1 MKNLIAAVL
10 AIVIALLLGPVLC
23 YVCGWIGGWVLPRMF
38 GGSLGIAVANGLN
51 TLFGTTRF
59 VPEGLPTIC
68 GTLGV
73 LSSFFTV
80 SASRKRD

>member
-1 MKNLIAAVL
+1 MRNLIAAVL
-10 AIVIALLLGPVLC
+10 GILIALLLGPVLC
-23 YVCGWIGGWVLPRMF
+23 YACGWVGGWVLLRMF
-38 GGSLGIAVANGLN
+38 GGSLGVAVANGMN

-59 VPEGLPTIC
+59 APEVLPTIC

-80 SASRKRD
+80 SASKKRD

>member
-1 MKNLIAAVL
+1 MRNLIAAVL
-10 AIVIALLLGPVLC
+10 GILIALLLGPVLC
-23 YVCGWIGGWVLPRMF
+23 YACGWVGGWVLLRMF
-38 GGSLGIAVANGLN
+38 GGSLGVAVANGLN

-59 VPEGLPTIC
+59 APEVLPTIC

-80 SASRKRD
+80 SASKKRD